1 MPDFVAPRLFGNPHL
16 QTLGAALPLY
26 VRPPGEAR
34 DEPLRIPIP
43 GGGALHA
50 WAWWHTGTRPTA
62 LLVHGVGGS
71 VSSRYMVRAGKAF
84 FAAGYHVVRL
94 DLRGAGESI
103 ADAPLLYHAGL
114 TEDLQLAARAIAPRP
129 EVDWIAVVG
138 FSLGGNVSLR
148 FAAEPAPDK
157 VRAVVAISAPL
168 DLAATSHW
176 VNRPLNLPYRAYI
189 LRGLMRQARDFAK
202 LKPRRA
208 HYRLSALAKVR
219 TVWEYD
225 DLVIAPMHGFGTAE
239 RYYAEMSAK
248 TVLDRIALP
257 SLLVHAADDPL
268 VPGRTV
274 EPHLAARAPALEIAW
289 SARGGHVGW
298 FSGLG
303 ERGWV
308 HTWAMERALEFLEAR
323 RSVPRPD

>member
-1 MPDFVAPRLFGNPHL
+1 MSADFTVSRLLGNPHL

-84 FAAGYHVVRL
+84 FASGYHVVRL

-103 ADAPLLYHAGL
+103 ADAPSLYHAGL
-114 TEDLQLAARAIAPRP
+114 SEDLQLAASAIAPRP
-129 EVDWIAVVG
+129 EVAWIGVVG
-138 FSLGGNVSLR
+138 FSLGGNVTLR
-148 FAAEPAPDK
+148 FAAETVPPK
-157 VRAVVAISAPL
+157 VRAAVAVSAPL
-168 DLAATSHW
+168 DLAATSRW
-176 VNRPLNLPYRAYI
+176 MNRPLNFPYRAYV
-189 LRGLMRQARDFAK
+189 LRGLIRQAREFAK
-202 LKPRRA
+202 RQPTRA
-208 HYRLSALAKVR
+208 HYRLSDLGKVR
-219 TVWEYD
+219 TLWAYD
-225 DLVIAPMHGFGTAE
+225 DLVVAPMHGFGTAA
-239 RYYAEMSAK
+239 RYYEEMSAGR
-248 TVLDRIALP
+248 VLPRITLP
-257 SLLVHAADDPL
+257 SLLIHAADDPM

-274 EPHLAARAPALEIAW
+274 EPHLSARAPGLEIAW
-289 SARGGHVGW
+289 SKRGGHVGW

-303 ERGWV
+303 ERAWV
-308 HTWAMERALEFLEAR
+308 HTWAMERALGFLAAHA
-323 RSVPRPD
+323 